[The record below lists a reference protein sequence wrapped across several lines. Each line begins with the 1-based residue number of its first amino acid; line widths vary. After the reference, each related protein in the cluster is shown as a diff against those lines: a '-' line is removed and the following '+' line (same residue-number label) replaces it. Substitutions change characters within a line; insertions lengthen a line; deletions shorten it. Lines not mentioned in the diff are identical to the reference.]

1 MGRCSEIEYG
11 ESSIGTN
18 GSLISGPVV
27 KDELA
32 FRLSVDHQQRET
44 AVDLPHYDPVGNPR
58 WFKATNTRAK
68 LLWTPSALPDL
79 YSRLT
84 LNHLKCASATK

>member
-1 MGRCSEIEYG
+1 MGRCCEIKYG

-18 GSLISGPVV
+18 GGPISGPVV

-58 WFKATNTRAK
+58 WFKSHQYPRQITVDAVCVARS
-68 LLWTPSALPDL
+68 L
-79 YSRLT
+79 
-84 LNHLKCASATK
+84 